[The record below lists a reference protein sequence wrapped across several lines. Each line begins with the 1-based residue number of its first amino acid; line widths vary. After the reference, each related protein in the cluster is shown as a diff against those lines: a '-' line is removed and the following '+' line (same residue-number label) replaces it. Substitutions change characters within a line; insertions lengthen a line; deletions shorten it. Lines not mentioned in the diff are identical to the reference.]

1 MKPLALVLPAAC
13 LVLALAACGG
23 SGAESAGPVPS
34 APVETGPAAASLAAR
49 EQPAR
54 PPVQGGARA
63 GRSARPSRHARGP
76 QSRPVLSTV
85 ESEPDCRSDVESERI
100 TKGDE

>member
-1 MKPLALVLPAAC
+1 MKPLVLVLSAAC
-13 LVLALAACGG
+13 LVLVLALAACGG

-54 PPVQGGARA
+54 LPVQGGARA

-76 QSRPVLSTV
+76 RSRPVLSTV
-85 ESEPDCRSDVESERI
+85 ESEPNCRSDVESER
-100 TKGDE
+100 